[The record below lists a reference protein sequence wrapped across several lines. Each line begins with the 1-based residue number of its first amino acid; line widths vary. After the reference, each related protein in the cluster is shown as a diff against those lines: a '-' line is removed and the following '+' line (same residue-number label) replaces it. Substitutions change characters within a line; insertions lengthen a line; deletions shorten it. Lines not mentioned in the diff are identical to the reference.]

1 MPETVVK
8 RKFSIDRPFL
18 GNHALTEEAL
28 RETRAD
34 MRGTGGGRNLFLL
47 TLILLAMLFGAISY
61 IVLALAY
68 RHAIATLREAREII
82 LALPERTQLHPHWQ
96 YAVELLLNAADQGLD
111 LSDAS
116 AQLRRALIVEGML
129 RAE

>member
-18 GNHALTEEAL
+18 GNYALTEEAL

-34 MRGTGGGRNLFLL
+34 MRGTGGGRNLFLFLL

-61 IVLALAY
+61 IVLALA
-68 RHAIATLREAREII
+68 
-82 LALPERTQLHPHWQ
+82 
-96 YAVELLLNAADQGLD
+96 
-111 LSDAS
+111 
-116 AQLRRALIVEGML
+116 
-129 RAE
+129 